1 MHIEGRAPVTDQEA
15 FNIMAAHLLRQAA
28 RSRLGERCAYRGDG
42 GRKCAIGIL
51 IPDDQYRDDFENRS
65 VSELMVDEG
74 LPCLHGLTLALLKL
88 LQAIHDYSDPIDWP
102 LELASAAEGCGL
114 NFDRAMSKGWTM
126 NTEDTAIRILIEQR
140 KKNDAA
146 LEVQLMQ
153 LAAEVAR
160 LTEELRV
167 ANADIAR
174 YVGEWL

>member
-1 MHIEGRAPVTDQEA
+1 
-15 FNIMAAHLLRQAA
+15 
-28 RSRLGERCAYRGDG
+28 
-42 GRKCAIGIL
+42 
-51 IPDDQYRDDFENRS
+51 
-65 VSELMVDEG
+65 
-74 LPCLHGLTLALLKL
+74 
-88 LQAIHDYSDPIDWP
+88 
-102 LELASAAEGCGL
+102 
-114 NFDRAMSKGWTM
+114 MS
-126 NTEDTAIRILIEQR
+126 NTAIRILIEQR